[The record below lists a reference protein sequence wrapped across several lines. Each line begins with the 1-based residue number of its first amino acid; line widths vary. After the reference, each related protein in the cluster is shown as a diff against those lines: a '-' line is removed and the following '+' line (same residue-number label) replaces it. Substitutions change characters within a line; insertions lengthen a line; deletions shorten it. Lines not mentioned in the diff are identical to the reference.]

1 MRFSLCF
8 LVFGAI
14 FVFLVACASK
24 TSDSIKKLPAV
35 AYKAALDASSPAQL
49 VDVRTAD
56 EFAQGALPGAVNIDF
71 YAADFKGQLSQLD
84 TTQPVFVYC
93 AVGGRSGKAASQCKE
108 LGFVTIFDLKGGYK
122 AWVKQK

>member
-14 FVFLVACASK
+14 FVFLVSCTSNTSASVK
-24 TSDSIKKLPAV
+24 RLPVA
-35 AYKAALDASSPAQL
+35 AYKTALAASSPAQL
-49 VDVRTAD
+49 VDVRTAN
-56 EFAQGALPGAVNIDF
+56 EFAQGALPGAVNVDF
-71 YAADFKGQLSQLD
+71 YATDFKEQLRQLD

-93 AVGGRSGKAASQCKE
+93 AVGGRSSKAASQCEE

-122 AWVKQK
+122 AWSKQK

>member
-14 FVFLVACASK
+14 FVFLVSCASN
-24 TSDSIKKLPAV
+24 TSDSIKRLPATE
-35 AYKAALDASSPAQL
+35 YKAALAASNSAQL

-56 EFAQGALPGAVNIDF
+56 EFAQGALPGAINIDF
-71 YAADFKGQLSQLD
+71 YATDFKEQLRQLD

-93 AVGGRSGKAASQCKE
+93 AVGGRSSKAASQCDE